1 MICWTILSLFVL
13 APQQQAPEFEVASVK
28 LSSGS
33 HWGAQDRL
41 YLRPPDVNLHA
52 VDEPLL
58 ELISAAYGID
68 WRDVAGP
75 AWLSDVKVDVIAKAP
90 AAASEEEL
98 RVMLNQLLKERF
110 AFAAHK
116 EMRAEPAYVLTIA
129 KSGIKF
135 KKNKDP
141 RIVPMSPGEWA
152 GKPGDGPLDRD
163 GYPILPAH
171 KAGGIGHV
179 SEGVFKF
186 TSVGMPV
193 SAFTYMIA
201 PQLGGPMP
209 QVIDRTGLTG
219 LYDFKIEYM
228 NTMPGEQQPYEFGG
242 PPIAEALEKQLGLH
256 LEKMKVPVEMLIVD
270 HIERTPTA
278 N

>member
-1 MICWTILSLFVL
+1 MICCAILSLFVF

-28 LSSGS
+28 LSKGS
-33 HWGAQDRL
+33 HFGAQDRL
-41 YLRPPDVNLHA
+41 YLKPPDVNLHA

-58 ELISAAYGID
+58 ELITEAYGIN
-68 WRDVAGP
+68 WHDVAGP

-90 AAASEEEL
+90 AAASEEQL
-98 RVMLNQLLKERF
+98 RMMLRQLLKERF

-116 EMRAEPAYVLTIA
+116 EIRAEPAYALTIA
-129 KSGIKF
+129 KNGIKF
-135 KKNKDP
+135 KKNKEP
-141 RIVPMSPGEWA
+141 QIAPMSPGEWA

-163 GYPILPAH
+163 GYPILPPH
-171 KAGGIGHV
+171 KSGGVGRV

-201 PQLGGPMP
+201 PHLGRPMP
-209 QVIDRTGLTG
+209 RVIDRTGLTG
-219 LYDFKIEYM
+219 LYDFKIEYL
-228 NTMPGEQQPYEFGG
+228 NTIPGEQQPQDFGG

-256 LEKMKVPVEMLIVD
+256 LEKTKVPVEMLIVD
-270 HIERTPTA
+270 HIERTPTD